1 MTSTMFELV
10 VFNGKKDFSIGQ
22 QKRGDFVKQKISKAI
37 TQEYPTIMTID
48 QRNKV
53 DERAY
58 TLIILHLFNQVL
70 GKVEKLD
77 TAKALWDKL
86 EELYLVKSLP
96 NKLFL
101 MERLF
106 SFKIDSSNDLDDN
119 LDTFNNLVQDII
131 NTVDKVSNEYKA
143 VVLLSA
149 ILEA

>member
-1 MTSTMFELV
+1 MTV
-10 VFNGKKDFSIGQ
+10 
-22 QKRGDFVKQKISKAI
+22 
-37 TQEYPTIMTID
+37 D

-58 TLIILHLFNQVL
+58 TSIILHLFNQVL

-119 LDTFNNLVQDII
+119 LDTFKNLVQDII

-143 VVLLSA
+143 VVLLNA

>member
-1 MTSTMFELV
+1 MTV
-10 VFNGKKDFSIGQ
+10 
-22 QKRGDFVKQKISKAI
+22 
-37 TQEYPTIMTID
+37 D

-119 LDTFNNLVQDII
+119 LDTFKNLVQDII